1 MNLSGRFQVKNGLVK
16 WCSPQSPKE
25 FCFWDGP
32 EGAGHE
38 LCMASPGGETFPT
51 TVPGGLILTDIF
63 LHLGCSPPF
72 LAEISLFV
80 IASETW
86 ETIGHAPLCLI
97 NLDKG
102 WWFTGSRSVLFANQP
117 KSITKGAPFLD
128 VQLDKISCCTWP
140 FCCPSHHG
148 QGTLTA
154 SLKDVFCASL
164 ASRRFPRLVTR
175 QREWRS
181 WWVPFATFIETV
193 PSVLTLW

>member
-1 MNLSGRFQVKNGLVK
+1 MFGTA
-16 WCSPQSPKE
+16 PKE
-25 FCFWDGP
+25 LATNFVWLRP
-32 EGAGHE
+32 VAKH
-38 LCMASPGGETFPT
+38 FPT

-102 WWFTGSRSVLFANQP
+102 WWFTGSRSVLFANQS
-117 KSITKGAPFLD
+117 KSITKGAPLLD

-140 FCCPSHHG
+140 CGCQSHRG

-154 SLKDVFCASL
+154 SFKDVFCASL
-164 ASRRFPRLVTR
+164 ASRRLPRLVR
-175 QREWRS
+175 RLREWRS
-181 WWVPFATFIETV
+181 WWVPFAIFIETV
-193 PSVLTLW
+193 PLVLTLW